1 MVENIQT
8 PCNTCIDLEDV
19 NKGTKKMANGKVVDV
34 TLITS
39 ELLKWKMPS
48 TCHWIMNII
57 DQAIKQGLPN
67 FWFSPHEKEVNIK
80 VGDMNQVSHYGT
92 IMLSST
98 MGKLDSTIMEQKISA
113 LAEKT

>member
-1 MVENIQT
+1 
-8 PCNTCIDLEDV
+8 
-19 NKGTKKMANGKVVDV
+19 
-34 TLITS
+34 
-39 ELLKWKMPS
+39 MPH
-48 TCHWIMNII
+48 TYHWIMTII
-57 DQAIKQGLPN
+57 DRAFKQGLPN

-113 LAEKT
+113 LAENRNKGAIGQVGCRREHSLVDYLVNSRVTMDESRLQ